1 MHAKKIAAIEALKAE
16 VGGDTELTAAY
27 DSKIAKENGGAGFML
42 DADRMREA
50 HRAMDAHVGKLEEQ
64 LASQGGPGSSAAG
77 SPWRTSCGRSAC
89 FG

>member
-64 LASQGGPGSSAAG
+64 LASQGGPWVLGG
-77 SPWRTSCGRSAC
+77 DERRETR
-89 FG
+89 